1 MKKIRPIKNTWYD
14 WLVNDIFEPIRKR
27 LVSFKDKIVC
37 FKKSF

>member
-14 WLVNDIFEPIRKR
+14 WLVNDAFEPIRKR